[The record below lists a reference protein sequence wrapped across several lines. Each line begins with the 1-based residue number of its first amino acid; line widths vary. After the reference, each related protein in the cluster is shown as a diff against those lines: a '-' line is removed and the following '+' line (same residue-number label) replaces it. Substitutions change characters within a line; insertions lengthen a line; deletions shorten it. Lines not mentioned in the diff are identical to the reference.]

1 MKRVVAALA
10 LLALAGCGHGGP
22 VDIASLASN
31 SAQVV
36 WEAGQKAAEKKQ
48 WDAARQHFR
57 RIIDGFPQSDLVPE
71 ARLALGES
79 YFKEGGTA
87 NWILAAAAY
96 KEFLTFYPSHPR
108 ADFAQFMVAES
119 HFEQRNPPDRDQKA
133 TMEALEEF
141 DRLLQLFPESA
152 HVETTRERITTC
164 RQSLARA
171 EFVAGYFYQKT
182 RQAWRAAIQ
191 RYEFLLKEYPD
202 YAGLDEVLFRTAQCK
217 SFQAQPAEALPLLA
231 RLFEEFPDS
240 ALTVDARALE
250 AEVRAMPMPGVP
262 AVLAPEDAPAAAP
275 SPSPSPAAS
284 PQASLEP

>member
-1 MKRVVAALA
+1 MKRAVAVVA
-10 LLALAGCGHGGP
+10 LLALTGCGHGGP
-22 VDIASLASN
+22 VDIASLSSN

-48 WDAARQHFR
+48 WDGARQHFR
-57 RIIDGFPQSDLVPE
+57 RIIDGFPQSELVPE

-87 NWILAAAAY
+87 SWILAAAAY

-119 HFEQRNPPDRDQKA
+119 HFKQRNPPDRDQKA
-133 TMEALEEF
+133 TMDALEEF
-141 DRLLQLFPESA
+141 DRLLQLFPDST
-152 HVETTRERITTC
+152 HVETTRERITAC

-171 EFVAGYFYQKT
+171 EYVAGYFYQKT
-182 RQAWRAAIQ
+182 RQACRAAVQ

-202 YAGLDEVLFRTAQCK
+202 YAALDEVLFRTAQCK
-217 SFQAQPAEALPLLA
+217 ALQAQPAEALPLLA
-231 RLFEEFPDS
+231 RLFDEFPDS
-240 ALTVDARALE
+240 AHAVAARALE
-250 AEVRAMPMPGVP
+250 VEVRSTPVP
-262 AVLAPEDAPAAAP
+262 VPQDAPAAAP
-275 SPSPSPAAS
+275 SPSPSPAVT